1 MSRSLLRRLIQ
12 EEIRAAID
20 EMKPIDYMAGS
31 HGIPVRMQTRTDPYP
46 PDFDPFSDDIM
57 QHLVDGL
64 RPYLESGEKRSLSD
78 IRKFVWRNRLYL
90 GPRQNEY
97 EAIDRA
103 SKIIS
108 AEYSDLPVSDK

>member
-1 MSRSLLRRLIQ
+1 MGRSLLRRLIQ
-12 EEIRAAID
+12 EEIRAAIG
-20 EMKPIDYMAGS
+20 EMKTHDAMS
-31 HGIPVRMQTRTDPYP
+31 SVGIPHVRMTTDYKYHR
-46 PDFDPFSDDIM
+46 DFDPFSDDIM

-97 EAIDRA
+97 EAIDIA
-103 SKIIS
+103 SKILS